1 MRRAT
6 DQRSEVSLGV
16 QRHVLDRVI
25 VGGRTVT
32 AHEGAVPRIFGVSEE
47 VVRACGVRRPDR
59 LTGWCHERRGLIP
72 SMSGE
77 DSLMTDDQERFP
89 LWTPP
94 QPIKLPGTGAIDYC
108 VANDGSQRPKGT
120 RRRSQRDSRYVTT
133 CQEGALGQVDWIE
146 SRSPAVTTTV
156 RSPQSGTLDSKGD
169 NGNISSVGAVL
180 TVEVSWGQE
189 FQEATVRYDA
199 ECWFWDAVMWHREEK
214 ACPRSSNRSSTGRSP
229 SART

>member
-1 MRRAT
+1 
-6 DQRSEVSLGV
+6 
-16 QRHVLDRVI
+16 
-25 VGGRTVT
+25 
-32 AHEGAVPRIFGVSEE
+32 
-47 VVRACGVRRPDR
+47 
-59 LTGWCHERRGLIP
+59 
-72 SMSGE
+72 
-77 DSLMTDDQERFP
+77 MTDDQERFP

-199 ECWFWDAVMWHREEK
+199 ECWFWDAVMWHREGEGLSEEFK
-214 ACPRSSNRSSTGRSP
+214 PVIDGTITLSQDLNVLQSHAFHTGTGSD
-229 SART
+229 SYLCTVTRTYTNLQPGTYQVEITGTKTKGRRTTDGKTRTGKDRVVLQKHTATFTIG